1 MGTKTDNL
9 TMKGPTILMI
19 GAMLLMVATADVTAT
34 DDSNKKHPN
43 EFTADDVGN
52 FIRSTFGNGARG
64 TKLLTTFQENEIDG
78 SLLTSLTKDDLTH
91 DLLMTKLQAR
101 KFKLALDEL
110 LSLEYSN
117 TTTNSTI
124 TDQTES
130 KVSDKKET
138 STSVPKK
145 EGKTVTK
152 NENVKEGVEPTTSN
166 DDTSGI
172 SIIDNDSKENSK
184 ETTVTTDVDTQ
195 PDTTNHNSTSST
207 KDGTAT
213 TNNSTKDNKE
223 AATTT
228 TTDVDTKPDD
238 TTANSTSVTMDNTD
252 KEGSKSDSKEDKEEQ
267 AVNAS
272 TNNNTTVEY
281 CTQLCEGQKEN
292 KKYKQVLVNGNEF
305 RQAVREWSSNPET
318 SPYGPIL
325 GCWDVSLVNDM

>member
-1 MGTKTDNL
+1 MG
-9 TMKGPTILMI
+9 
-19 GAMLLMVATADVTAT
+19 ADVG
-34 DDSNKKHPN
+34 K
-43 EFTADDVGN
+43 
-52 FIRSTFGNGARG
+52 FIRSTFGDGSRG
-64 TKLLTTFQENEIDG
+64 TKLLNAFQENEIDG
-78 SLLTSLTKDDLTH
+78 SLLTSLTKGDLTH

-152 NENVKEGVEPTTSN
+152 NENEKEGVEPTTSN

-172 SIIDNDSKENSK
+172 SIIDNVSKENSK
-184 ETTVTTDVDTQ
+184 KTTVTTDVDTQ
-195 PDTTNHNSTSST
+195 PDTKNHNSISST

-228 TTDVDTKPDD
+228 TTTTTDVDTKPND
-238 TTANSTSVTMDNTD
+238 TTANSTSFTMDNTD
-252 KEGSKSDSKEDKEEQ
+252 KEGSKSDSKEDNEQQ

-292 KKYKQVLVNGNEF
+292 KKYKQVLMNGNEF
-305 RQAVREWSSNPET
+305 RQAV
-318 SPYGPIL
+318 
-325 GCWDVSLVNDM
+325 

>member
-78 SLLTSLTKDDLTH
+78 SLLTSLTKGDLTH

-110 LSLEYSN
+110 LSLEYST

-152 NENVKEGVEPTTSN
+152 NENVKKGVEPTTSN

-184 ETTVTTDVDTQ
+184 ETAVTTAVDTQ
-195 PDTTNHNSTSST
+195 PDTTDLNSTSSTKDGTAATTTNSTKDNKETTTTTDIDTKPNDTTANSTSST

-228 TTDVDTKPDD
+228 TTTDTKPND
-238 TTANSTSVTMDNTD
+238 TTTNSTSVTMDNTD
-252 KEGSKSDSKEDKEEQ
+252 KEGS
-267 AVNAS
+267 
-272 TNNNTTVEY
+272 
-281 CTQLCEGQKEN
+281 
-292 KKYKQVLVNGNEF
+292 
-305 RQAVREWSSNPET
+305 
-318 SPYGPIL
+318 
-325 GCWDVSLVNDM
+325 